1 MPILSMPNY
10 TEEYTDIVLNPVIQD
25 IITEDKNPFKSCSI
39 YAIKSRHTN
48 MVYIGSTR
56 RPLKTRFAAHKT
68 AYKKWIKDCKY
79 MYYSA
84 FDILKH
90 DDAYIEL
97 LETVSCRNDIELKQK
112 EREYYEKCKPNC
124 INKMRPH
131 TTDEEKAIQ
140 RKHFNDRNNPIYNAV
155 NNTKG
160 REQYYCSKCDKHIQ
174 LRYKKKHEE
183 TVKHTYALIIE
194 NIDITEDTIFIKPS
208 KNITVNLNI

>member
-1 MPILSMPNY
+1 MPIITMPNY
-10 TEEYTDIVLNPVIQD
+10 TEEYTDIVLNPVIQN
-25 IITEDKNPFKSCSI
+25 IITEEKNPFKSCSI
-39 YAIKSRHTN
+39 YIIKSKHTD

-56 RPLKTRFAAHKT
+56 RSLKSRFMLHKSG
-68 AYKKWIKDCKY
+68 YKKWINNSGNY
-79 MYYSA
+79 VTVY
-84 FDILKH
+84 DILKH
-90 DDAYIEL
+90 DDAFIEP

-112 EREYYEKCKPNC
+112 EREYYEKYKSKC
-124 INKMRPH
+124 INKNRPH

-140 RKHFNDRNNPIYNAV
+140 RKHFNDRNNPIYNAI

-174 LRYKKKHEE
+174 IRYKKKHEE

>member
-10 TEEYTDIVLNPVIQD
+10 TEEYTNIVLHPVIQN

-39 YAIKSRHTN
+39 YAIKSKHTN
-48 MVYIGSTR
+48 MIYIGSTR
-56 RPLKTRFAAHKT
+56 RPLKSRFIAHKAAHK
-68 AYKKWIKDCKY
+68 KWLNNTSPY
-79 MYYSA
+79 VTA

-124 INKMRPH
+124 INKNRPH

-174 LRYKKKHEE
+174 VRYKKKHDE

-194 NIDITEDTIFIKPS
+194 NIDITEGTIFIKPS